1 MHVSILDQLGSAGPA
16 ERALA
21 VVVDFVVSVEK
32 HVSKTTGKTSYGF
45 KVAPKLAD
53 GTVGRFGDM
62 WIRLDS
68 PDALRAFV
76 AALPRIAKVAGA
88 LDAKMVEAKEWAAP
102 PKPAASKSTP
112 KAETPTQAA
121 PVEEKRSA
129 LDDIL
134 GDLPA

>member
-1 MHVSILDQLGSAGPA
+1 MSILDSLGSASPQ
-16 ERALA
+16 ERTLA

-45 KVAPKLAD
+45 KIAPKLAD
-53 GTVGRFGDM
+53 GSIGRFGDM

-76 AALPRIAKVAGA
+76 AALPRIAKAAGA

-102 PKPAASKSTP
+102 PKPATSTP
-112 KAETPTQAA
+112 KPKAEA
-121 PVEEKRSA
+121 PAKAEPAERRSA